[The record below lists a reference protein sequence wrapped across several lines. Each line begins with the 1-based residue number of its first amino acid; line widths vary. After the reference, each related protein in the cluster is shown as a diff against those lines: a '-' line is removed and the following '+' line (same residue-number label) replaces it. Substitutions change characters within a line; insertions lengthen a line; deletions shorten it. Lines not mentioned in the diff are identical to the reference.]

1 MGAAKGLMGFF
12 VKVEDDGKDEVKDTK
27 ASTTVASQPQFATS
41 APAPQVATG
50 YAPTVAREDA
60 EIKKQLADAI
70 EQANQPGYDYFEMAK
85 SVEAQAAIIPSEALR
100 FQSTFAAIA
109 SMGVTPDKL
118 IESAQFY
125 LSVLKKKEDE
135 FNKTVNAHM
144 AEAVTSRENEVT
156 KFDADMQAKA
166 EQIKK
171 LTDEINAMQQ
181 QKTAVI
187 NEVSASKAQIDTVK
201 NNFSATMKVFV
212 DRINSDIEKI
222 KQYLKPA

>member
-1 MGAAKGLMGFF
+1 MGAAKGLMSFF
-12 VKVEDDGKDEVKDTK
+12 VKVENDGKEETK
-27 ASTTVASQPQFATS
+27 EIKSSAQPQFATS
-41 APAPQVATG
+41 APAPATG
-50 YAPTVAREDA
+50 FIPSAREDA

-118 IESAQFY
+118 IDSAQFY

-135 FNKTVNAHM
+135 FSKTVNAHM
-144 AEAVTSRENEVT
+144 AEAVTSRENEAT
-156 KFDADMQAKA
+156 KFDADMVAKS

-171 LTDEINAMQQ
+171 LTEEINSLQQ
-181 QKTAVI
+181 QKTAIV
-187 NEVSASKAQIDTVK
+187 NEISTNKAQIEQVK
-201 NNFSATMKVFV
+201 NNFATTMKVFV
-212 DRINSDIEKI
+212 DRINTDIEKI
-222 KQYLKPA
+222 KTYLKPA